1 MAKSKDSFM
10 DLVQQHER
18 EWGTRS
24 YTGRPSLEAIL
35 DAPVVT
41 FWRSS
46 AEGDQP
52 PFTIKLYPDLQEVE
66 KYLARLIF
74 RPDLNPP
81 KESLVR
87 IYANRKRITVRGVQI
102 QFQEVTDNG

>member
-1 MAKSKDSFM
+1 MAKTKDSFM

-41 FWRSS
+41 FWRMA
-46 AEGDQP
+46 AEGEQLP
-52 PFTIKLYPDLQEVE
+52 YTVKLYQDLKDVE

-74 RPDLNPP
+74 RPDTNPP

-87 IYANRKRITVRGVQI
+87 IYANRKRITVRGVHI
-102 QFQEVTDNG
+102 QFQEVDDQT